1 MSHWTLLG
9 QPIKTRERESGGGM
23 RESENNRVEL
33 EANSGNNGASAGVNL
48 FDQFKGYLWAWM
60 ESRGRN

>member
-1 MSHWTLLG
+1 
-9 QPIKTRERESGGGM
+9 M
-23 RESENNRVEL
+23 REWENNRVEL